1 MSATRF
7 SSRVPLDLRDA
18 GETYRLLVEGIPGIL
33 YLDSADAGPT
43 NLYTS
48 PQVEELLGYAAAEW
62 RSSPETWLDLV
73 HPDDRDR
80 VARARG
86 ASLQA
91 ATSFAAEYRVL
102 AADGRVVWLR
112 DEAVLVHDA
121 SGEPL
126 YWRGIVLDVTEHK
139 RVEAR
144 LRSSLEE
151 LERTVEERRRL
162 LAQVEEAQEEE
173 RRRIA
178 GDIHDDSL
186 QVISAADIRV
196 QALAR
201 QLDSPELRAEAD
213 ELHATLREAVQRLR
227 HLLFELR
234 PPAFDRE
241 GLVGAVRSYLDHA
254 DPAKGTRFE
263 VESSLER
270 DPPAEIGAALFRI
283 AREAIANAVKHARA
297 KHVTVGLAPVESGVY
312 LRVADD
318 GRGFEA
324 IDVSSP
330 QPGHLGL
337 PTMVERAEVLG
348 GWCRVDSTPGRGTVV
363 RCWIPAGAQPPTA

>member
-1 MSATRF
+1 MSATEL
-7 SSRVPLDLRDA
+7 SSQMPSEVRDA
-18 GETYRLLVEGIPGIL
+18 GETYRHLVEGIPAIL
-33 YLDSADAGPT
+33 YLDSADGGSA
-43 NLYTS
+43 NLYSS
-48 PQVEELLGYAAAEW
+48 PQVEDLLGYPPSEW
-62 RSSPETWLDLV
+62 RSSPAAWLQRV
-73 HPDDRDR
+73 HPDDRER
-80 VARARG
+80 VATAHRA
-86 ASLQA
+86 SIQTA
-91 ATSFAAEYRVL
+91 APFSAEYRFR
-102 AADGRVVWLR
+102 AADGRTVWFR
-112 DEAVLVHDA
+112 DEAVLVRDG

-126 YWRGIVLDVTEHK
+126 YWRGIMLDVTEHK
-139 RVEAR
+139 AVEAR
-144 LRSSLEE
+144 LRASLEE

-201 QLDSPELRAEAD
+201 QLDSPELRAEAG
-213 ELHATLREAVQRLR
+213 EVHATLREAVQRLR

-241 GLVGAVRSYLDHA
+241 GLVGAVRSYVDHA
-254 DPAKGTRFE
+254 DPAKSTRFE

-270 DPPAEIGAALFRI
+270 DPPAEVGAVLFRI
-283 AREAIANAVKHARA
+283 AREAVSNAVKHARA
-297 KHVTVGLAPVESGVY
+297 RHVTVGLAPVESGIY

-363 RCWIPAGAQPPTA
+363 RCWIPAGS